1 MLILWANYLI
11 PAAAN
16 TSSGDEDDED
26 NNLIKRT
33 DSSEE
38 TVNNVTTM
46 VMMITDQ
53 AKRALE
59 TSTSTKEEALELEEE
74 IRKALNRTYGK

>member
-16 TSSGDEDDED
+16 TSFGDVDED

-59 TSTSTKEEALELEEE
+59 TSTSTKEEALELGEE
-74 IRKALNRTYGK
+74 IRKALNRTYGM

>member
-1 MLILWANYLI
+1 MIS
-11 PAAAN
+11 AAAN
-16 TSSGDEDDED
+16 TSSGDVDED

>member
-11 PAAAN
+11 TAAAN
-16 TSSGDEDDED
+16 TSSGDVDED

-38 TVNNVTTM
+38 TVNNVATM

-59 TSTSTKEEALELEEE
+59 TSTSTKEEALELGEE

>member
-1 MLILWANYLI
+1 MI

-16 TSSGDEDDED
+16 TSSGDVDED

-38 TVNNVTTM
+38 TGNNVTTM

>member
-11 PAAAN
+11 TAAAN
-16 TSSGDEDDED
+16 TSSGDVDED

-59 TSTSTKEEALELEEE
+59 TSTSTKEEALELGEE

>member
-11 PAAAN
+11 SAAAN
-16 TSSGDEDDED
+16 TSSGDVDED

-33 DSSEE
+33 DISEE

>member
-11 PAAAN
+11 SAAAN
-16 TSSGDEDDED
+16 TSSGDVDED